1 MSVRTTVT
9 LDDDVVERVKAA
21 SQARGTSFGD
31 TLNDLLRVAL
41 AKQKAQT
48 ERKPFK
54 IKPFKSGYYPHLNYD
69 CTARLLE
76 AIEGPDHRRPS
87 SMSTY

>member
-9 LDDDVVERVKAA
+9 LDDDIVERVKAA
-21 SQARGTSFGD
+21 SQARGASFGD

-48 ERKPFK
+48 EQKPFK
-54 IKPFKSGYYPHLNYD
+54 IKPFKNSGYYPHLNYD
-69 CTARLLE
+69 CWARLLE
-76 AIEGPDHRRPS
+76 ELEGPDYR
-87 SMSTY
+87 

>member
-1 MSVRTTVT
+1 MSIETTVT
-9 LDDDVVERVKAA
+9 LDDYVLERVKAE
-21 SQARGTSFGD
+21 SQARGASFRD

-41 AKQKAQT
+41 AKQKSEK

-54 IKPFKSGYYPHLNYD
+54 IKPFKNSGYYPHLNYD

-76 AIEGPDHRRPS
+76 EIEGPDHR
-87 SMSTY
+87 